1 MYMNRNLRTSL
12 FLGIL
17 CCNTLFLGAQQTV
30 SIDVKADVKPISP
43 LIYGANNPTTNA
55 TAIRWGGNRTSAYNW
70 ETNYSNAGADYSHIS
85 DRFFTIGA
93 SNSSTPAL
101 PILYMASTANTRKQY
116 TLVTLQAAG
125 YVARDA
131 NGEVLS
137 SEKAPSN
144 RWDSVVFRKNA
155 PYSTSPDLTDG
166 YVYIDELINYL
177 KVQLGEKGNGG
188 IDAFAIDNEP
198 ALWGTTHPR
207 IRPTAIT
214 HNEVFYKTTE
224 LGKVIKELSPNAEV
238 YGPMFYG
245 WWDAKNFA
253 GLGYPLNKGY
263 AWYVD
268 YYLDSLGK
276 IETALNKRI
285 LDVLAFHWYPEAKGN
300 VTLKRIVDLGQ
311 NNAPTEE
318 ELIAPDMVQA
328 RLQAP
333 RSLWDETY
341 LEYGNIT
348 TSESLR
354 YIKRIQNSIN
364 TYYPGTKLAFTEFK
378 YDAEFHFSG
387 GLALAD
393 VLGVFGREGVYM
405 ASKWDP
411 INDDFGGA
419 AYKLY
424 RNYDNQ
430 GGTFGNTSVQAST
443 NDNAVLST
451 FASTD
456 EQGNLHIIVINKTDS
471 QKSTNFDVSHGY
483 YSHGEVYGFD
493 QSDKTIKSFTSI
505 PSITNNEFTYLV
517 PAYSALHMVLF
528 AKPQVT
534 IVQAMVTES
543 NPSEIIIECS
553 NAIQIANTVN
563 AITEFSVVNQDQNSY
578 TITSVEVHN
587 IDAIKLTLDNP
598 LQAVDSVITVTYS
611 GISVTDGALLPI
623 AESSVLVKNQLL
635 QAPLFVTSA
644 EVLPDGKRVALFFSK
659 QLDTQ
664 TEQNSGL
671 SLFVDGFTVQTDSV
685 RLFSDGYGLYV
696 YPTERILRNE
706 VVFIENTDGVLQA
719 LDTKIASYFNFQANN
734 NGPNLSVIVDSA
746 VIENNFRI
754 KVYVDNL
761 LEPIDFS
768 NVGFTL
774 YEDNVPMDFTISY
787 NNKILTILTKNPMFK
802 EFTYTLS
809 YSDKGILQTLFGG
822 YMDSFDGYVLSNN
835 LPATPNYIAIPA
847 KIEAESYAY
856 HSSSTVLEN
865 TTDVGGGM
873 HIGFISSGN
882 FFGYHVSVAQA
893 ANYTL
898 TLRHA
903 SQSQKG
909 AVSIW
914 VDGQKV
920 AYLFM
925 PLTAN
930 WNTWVNSS
938 VVIPLE
944 AGNHTIEI
952 KVISAGFNLNYIQ
965 IAEGENPSIG
975 TLQTAQVH
983 TDGTKL
989 MLVYDRQFAIM
1000 PENEEITVMVD
1011 SKQVQVTD
1019 ITFVGTDSTRLFV
1032 VLDTI
1037 VYKNAIVSISY
1048 GQTTARTT
1056 ENGVFESETSKS
1068 IINKSTVIA
1077 SELQAISNIGVFLPN
1092 PLQTNKVYTLSIPE
1106 SSLYTIYTLSA
1117 VPVMNGTGR
1126 QSDIVFQ
1133 QAGVYSIAVSYND
1146 TKYMQILVVK

>member
-1 MYMNRNLRTSL
+1 MNVFSRVSL
-12 FLGIL
+12 FVSIV
-17 CCNTLFLGAQQTV
+17 CCSSLSVWAQQTV
-30 SIDVKADVKPISP
+30 SVNVKADVKPISP
-43 LIYGANNPTTNA
+43 LIYGANNPTSLA
-55 TAIRWGGNRTSAYNW
+55 TAVRWGGNRTSAYNW
-70 ETNYSNAGADYSHIS
+70 ENNYSNAGADYNHIS
-85 DRFFTIGA
+85 DRYFTIGA

-101 PILYMASTANTRKQY
+101 PILNMVNTANSRKQY

-125 YVARDA
+125 YVARDD

-144 RWDSVVFRKNA
+144 RWDSVAFRKNA
-155 PYSTSPDLTDG
+155 EYSLSPNLTDG
-166 YVYIDELINYL
+166 YVYIDEMIHYL
-177 KVQLGEKGNGG
+177 NTNLGSKGNGG

-207 IRPTAIT
+207 IRPIAIS

-224 LGKVIKELSPNAEV
+224 LGKVIKELSPSAEV

-268 YYLDSLGK
+268 FYLDSLRK
-276 IETALNKRI
+276 VETALNKRI
-285 LDVLAFHWYPEAKGN
+285 LDVVAFHWYPEAKGN

-318 ELIAPDMVQA
+318 ELVAPDMVQA

-333 RSLWDETY
+333 RSLWDESY
-341 LEYGNIT
+341 IEYGNIT
-348 TSESLR
+348 TSESLQ

-364 TYYPGTKLAFTEFK
+364 QYYPGTKLAFTEFK

-393 VLGVFGREGVYM
+393 VLGIFGREGVYM

-424 RNYDNQ
+424 VNYNNQ

-471 QKSTNFDVSHGY
+471 QKSTDFDVSHGY
-483 YSHGEVYGFD
+483 YSQGEVYGFD
-493 QSDKTIKSFTSI
+493 QSDKAIKQFASI
-505 PSITNNEFTYLV
+505 SSITNNEFSYTV

-534 IVQAMVTES
+534 IVQAKVTEA
-543 NPSEIIIECS
+543 NASEIILECS
-553 NAIQIANTVN
+553 NPIQIANAIN
-563 AITEFSVVNQDQNSY
+563 AISEFSVVNHEQSSFA
-578 TITSVEVHN
+578 ITSVEVHSVN
-587 IDAIKLTLDNP
+587 SIKLTLDNP
-598 LQAVDSVITVTYS
+598 LNATDSILTVSYS
-611 GISVTDGALLPI
+611 GISVTDNELLPI
-623 AESSVLVKNQLL
+623 AEMSVLVHNELL
-635 QAPLFVTSA
+635 LAPLFVRSA
-644 EVLPDGKRVALFFSK
+644 EVLPDGKCVALMFSK
-659 QLDTQ
+659 QLDSQ
-664 TEQNSGL
+664 AEQSSGL
-671 SLFVDGFTVQTDSV
+671 SLFVDGVSAQTDSV
-685 RLFSDGYGLYV
+685 QLYSNGYGLYI
-696 YPTERILRNE
+696 YPTQRIIQNNI
-706 VVFIENTDGVLQA
+706 VTIENTTGVLQA
-719 LDTKIASYFNFQANN
+719 LDSKVASYFNIQAVN
-734 NGPNLSVIVDSA
+734 NGPNLSVVVDSA

-754 KVYVDNL
+754 KVYVDKL
-761 LEPIDFS
+761 LEPIDLS
-768 NVGFTL
+768 NAGFVL
-774 YEDNVPMDFTISY
+774 YEDGVPVEFSISY
-787 NNKILTILTKNPMFK
+787 NNKILTIVTANPMFN
-802 EFTYTLS
+802 EYAYTLS
-809 YSDKGILQTLFGG
+809 YSDKGVLQTLYGG
-822 YMDSFDGYVLSNN
+822 YMDSFNGYVLTNN
-835 LPATPNYIAIPA
+835 LPSTPDYIAIPS
-847 KIEAESYAY
+847 KIEAENYAY
-856 HSSSTVLEN
+856 HSSSTVFEDC
-865 TTDVGGGM
+865 TDVGGGK
-873 HIGFISSGN
+873 HLGFVSNGN
-882 FFGYHVSVAQA
+882 IFGYHISVAQA

-914 VDGQKV
+914 VDGQKI

-925 PLTAN
+925 PLTAS
-930 WNTWVNSS
+930 WNTWKNSS

-952 KVISAGFNLNYIQ
+952 KVITAGFNLNYLSID
-965 IAEGENPSIG
+965 EGENPSIG

-1000 PENEEITVMVD
+1000 PDNQELTVLVD

-1019 ITFVGTDSTRLFV
+1019 ITYVGTDSTRLFV
-1032 VLDTI
+1032 LLDTV
-1037 VYKNAIVSISY
+1037 VYKDAVVSLTY
-1048 GQTTARTT
+1048 GQTSARTT

-1068 IINKSTVIA
+1068 ILNKSTIIP
-1077 SELQAISNIGVFLPN
+1077 SGLEAISNKGDYLLN
-1092 PLQTNKVYTLSIPE
+1092 PLQTNKVYPLPISE
-1106 SSLYTIYTLSA
+1106 YSFYTIYTLSA
-1117 VPVMNGTGR
+1117 LPVLNGTGM
-1126 QSDIVFQ
+1126 QPEVIFN
-1133 QAGVYSIAVSYND
+1133 QAGVFILEVITD
-1146 TKYMQILVVK
+1146 GQKYMQIVVVK